1 MHAWFGLFLTK
12 FSSNYKLEKLNI
24 AIGIRIPAP
33 TEEFKN
39 SYFIKEKSK
48 LLGNC
53 SSKEIRE
60 GRTNKTPILQFKLGL
75 NLDTRES
82 LDWGYKINKLSSTRH
97 KNILLRVV
105 HGDVYTKDKLYRYGM
120 EPSNKCPRCDQIE
133 DLKHKFISCEY
144 ISRIWR
150 QVSLLENKLISD
162 RASTNVRER
171 FIVGAFTNSTKAFL
185 TLTAEILSRITGLQN
200 DPTYLVRPKN
210 FVDYAIKSLAIR
222 ENDEKIKTLYFSML
236 NGD

>member
-1 MHAWFGLFLTK
+1 M
-12 FSSNYKLEKLNI
+12 
-24 AIGIRIPAP
+24 
-33 TEEFKN
+33 
-39 SYFIKEKSK
+39 
-48 LLGNC
+48 
-53 SSKEIRE
+53 
-60 GRTNKTPILQFKLGL
+60 
-75 NLDTRES
+75 
-82 LDWGYKINKLSSTRH
+82 
-97 KNILLRVV
+97 